1 MEQGLVARESNLPFQ
16 AIHAAAVR
24 GRGPKDL
31 ARNSVLIARGIWEAR
46 ALIQRERPA
55 AVLGTGG
62 YVCFPLL
69 AAARMLGVPTMI
81 YSPDIVPGL
90 AVKSLSRIAT
100 RVACS
105 FEPSLRYL
113 PREKTVVTGY
123 PVRPDLF
130 TLDKTACRRVFGITA
145 ELPVLL
151 VYGGSRGARSLNR
164 AVEALLPELLSLAQ
178 IIHVCGREG
187 DETWLRTAAER
198 LSPELQARYHLF
210 PYLHGGQG
218 TKPEDKV
225 VEGTT
230 VASGPTMVE
239 ALGAADLAVAR
250 AGAST
255 LAELPAARLPA
266 VLVPLVV
273 VKQDENA
280 NYLAQRG
287 AAVSVADDA
296 MLGPGL
302 PAEGP
307 LFREVRRLLLDA
319 PLREQMA
326 QRSAALAR
334 PDAASDIADQL
345 LSLTRLG
352 RLRS

>member
-24 GRGPKDL
+24 GRGPKEL

-90 AVKSLSRIAT
+90 AVKSLGRIAT

-113 PREKTVVTGY
+113 PRDKTVVTGY

-130 TLDKTACRRVFGITA
+130 TLNKAACRQVFGLTTD
-145 ELPVLL
+145 LPVLL
-151 VYGGSRGARSLNR
+151 VYGGSRGARNLNR
-164 AVEALLPELLSLAQ
+164 AVEALLPDLLELGQ

-187 DETWLRTAAER
+187 DETWLRAAVER
-198 LSPELQARYHLF
+198 VSPELQGRYHLF
-210 PYLHGGQG
+210 PYLHSGQG

-225 VEGTT
+225 SDGTT
-230 VASGPTMVE
+230 ARSTPTMVE
-239 ALGAADLAVAR
+239 AFGAADLAVAR

-255 LAELPAARLPA
+255 LAELPAAQLPA

-280 NYLAQRG
+280 NYLVERG
-287 AAVSVADDA
+287 AAVSVPDDA
-296 MLGPGL
+296 MLGTDL

-307 LFREVRRLLLDA
+307 LFREVRRLLLDV

-326 QRSAALAR
+326 RRSAALAR
-334 PDAASDIADQL
+334 PNAANDIADQL
-345 LSLTRLG
+345 LLLTGLG
-352 RLRS
+352 RPRS

>member
-1 MEQGLVARESNLPFQ
+1 
-16 AIHAAAVR
+16 
-24 GRGPKDL
+24 
-31 ARNSVLIARGIWEAR
+31 
-46 ALIQRERPA
+46 
-55 AVLGTGG
+55 
-62 YVCFPLL
+62 
-69 AAARMLGVPTMI
+69 
-81 YSPDIVPGL
+81 
-90 AVKSLSRIAT
+90 
-100 RVACS
+100 
-105 FEPSLRYL
+105 
-113 PREKTVVTGY
+113 
-123 PVRPDLF
+123 
-130 TLDKTACRRVFGITA
+130 
-145 ELPVLL
+145 
-151 VYGGSRGARSLNR
+151 
-164 AVEALLPELLSLAQ
+164 
-178 IIHVCGREG
+178 
-187 DETWLRTAAER
+187 
-198 LSPELQARYHLF
+198 
-210 PYLHGGQG
+210 
-218 TKPEDKV
+218 
-225 VEGTT
+225 
-230 VASGPTMVE
+230 MVE

-296 MLGPGL
+296 MLGPDL